1 MTKQQWKEYLLDI
14 GYIDTRPMDEPE
26 YRLVREAISEL
37 GSEGVVF
44 VPDKRV
50 YTLADRLPYE
60 EAQKFANKQF
70 TAWLTQKRNKIDPL
84 FNYLSDEN
92 KNMMMGRLV

>member
-37 GSEGVVF
+37 GADGILF

-50 YTLADRLPYE
+50 YTAVERLPIE
-60 EAQKFANKQF
+60 EARKFANKQF
-70 TAWLTQKRNKIDPL
+70 AAWITQKTNKINPL
-84 FNYLSDEN
+84 FAYLSEEN
-92 KNMMMGRLV
+92 KKVLMGNIW